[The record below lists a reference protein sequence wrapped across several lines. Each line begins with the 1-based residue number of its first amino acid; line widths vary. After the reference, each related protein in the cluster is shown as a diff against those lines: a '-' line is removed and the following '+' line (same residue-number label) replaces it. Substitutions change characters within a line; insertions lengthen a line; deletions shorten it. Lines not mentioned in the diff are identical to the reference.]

1 MGQDGC
7 RAGRGLRSRQADRQV
22 VQGYEH
28 FRRAMHKTSVYKP
41 NYDSTLTIGVS
52 TEVTLGSHLGGHL
65 HTQV

>member
-1 MGQDGC
+1 M
-7 RAGRGLRSRQADRQV
+7 
-22 VQGYEH
+22 QGYEH